1 MFKQVIVV
9 RNDLGMSPGK
19 LAAQVAHAAVSAYI
33 NALAS
38 HKDWASGWLME
49 GQKKVVLTVKNKD
62 ALIELYQEVKEE
74 FPSELI
80 VDAGRTELEPGT
92 VTCLGIGPAPELEL
106 DRYTGRLPLLK

>member
-33 NALAS
+33 NALDS
-38 HKDWASGWLME
+38 RKDWASGWLVE
-49 GQKKVVLTVKNKD
+49 GQKKVVLMVKNKD
-62 ALIELYQEVKEE
+62 ALIELYQEVKDE
-74 FPSELI
+74 FPSALV